1 MESLLV
7 SLLAHPTTFNR
18 ALAIPFSGLPAAL
31 LVTSQQSLRA
41 QLWEVMV
48 LSVVCTP
55 AALTSPPCLLEV
67 QALRPLL
74 S

>member
-1 MESLLV
+1 MGSLLV
-7 SLLAHPTTFNR
+7 FLLAHPTTLNR
-18 ALAIPFSGLPAAL
+18 ALTIPFSGLPAAL
-31 LVTSQQSLRA
+31 LVASQQSLRA
-41 QLWEVMV
+41 RLWEVMV
-48 LSVVCTP
+48 LSVACRP